1 MHPPS
6 RIPSGTVLL
15 AAGALSLPGWTADP
29 PARRAFFGDLHL
41 HTSYSFDA
49 YVMMG
54 TKATPEQ
61 AYRFAK
67 GDTVHL
73 LGEVVKRKEPLDF
86 LAVTDHG
93 ENIGA
98 LRELDDSGSAISRS
112 EFGKQVRIQGPSI
125 LWKRWQDLLSS
136 KPIDGFDPN
145 PGSRSAWERYVATAN
160 AANEPGK
167 FTAFIGYEWTSMPD
181 GRNLHR
187 NVIYRGNK
195 APYPFTAGDSWK
207 PEDLW
212 TFLEAQRKQGI
223 EALAI
228 PHNANAS
235 NGLMYDW
242 NNSDGKPIDPS
253 YALQRAENEPLT
265 EISQNKGSSETHP
278 LLSPDDEFAR
288 FEIFDHLLG
297 SPKKSAPGGSYVR
310 DALGRGLAIAERV
323 GANPYKY
330 GVVGGSDFH
339 SGLSHSDEAA
349 YDGNIGAHD
358 SAARARLAR
367 ARLKAVADQT
377 SGSPAKNEAKEHA
390 GFQVRET
397 GSGNLAGI
405 WAEENTRESLYDAL
419 RRKETFATTGTRLKA
434 RLFGG
439 WGYGK
444 NLMQDRDWVKR
455 AYSEG
460 VPQGGDLPSRPGSAR
475 APRFAV
481 WAAKDPSGAN
491 LDRVQ
496 IIKVWLKG
504 GEHREKIFD
513 VAWSGNRKPAAG
525 GKLPAV
531 GNTVD
536 TLRAVYADSIG
547 IPELA
552 AVWEDPEFD
561 PAMPA
566 AYYLR
571 ALEIPTPRWSTLLAR
586 RQGRPLP
593 DAPATLQERAWT
605 SPIWYTPPSR
615 GGQKG

>member
-1 MHPPS
+1 MHPFS
-6 RIPSGTVLL
+6 VIPSGAALI
-15 AAGALSLPGWTADP
+15 AAGALALPGFAADP
-29 PARRAFFGDLHL
+29 PARRALFGDLHL

-98 LRELDDSGSAISRS
+98 FRDLDDPGSAISRS
-112 EFGKQVRIQGPSI
+112 EFGKQVKAQGPSI
-125 LWKRWQDLLSS
+125 FWKRLKDLLSS
-136 KPIDGFDPN
+136 KTIDGFDPK
-145 PGSRSAWERYVATAN
+145 PGSHSAWERYVAAAN

-181 GRNLHR
+181 GQNLHR
-187 NVIYRGNK
+187 NVIYRGDK
-195 APYPFTAGDSWK
+195 APYPFTSGDSWK

-212 TFLEAQRKQGI
+212 TFLEAQRQRGI

-242 NNSDGKPIDPS
+242 NNSDGKPIDQS
-253 YALQRAENEPLT
+253 YALRRAENEPLT
-265 EISQNKGSSETHP
+265 EISQNKGSSDTHP
-278 LLSPDDEFAR
+278 LLSPNDEFAN
-288 FEIFDHLLG
+288 FEIFDHLLI

-310 DALGRGLAIAERV
+310 DAFGRGLAI
-323 GANPYKY
+323 GARTGVNPYKY
-330 GVVGGSDFH
+330 GVVGSSDFH
-339 SGLSHSDEAA
+339 SGLSQSDESA
-349 YDGNIGAHD
+349 YEGNIGGND
-358 SAARARLAR
+358 SASRARF
-367 ARLKAVADQT
+367 KVAVAGIAGDN
-377 SGSPAKNEAKEHA
+377 PAENEAKEHA

-397 GSGNLAGI
+397 SSGNLTGV
-405 WAEENTRESLYDAL
+405 WAEENTRESIYDAL
-419 RRKETFATTGTRLKA
+419 RRKETFATTGTRLQA

-439 WGYGK
+439 WGYDAGLLK
-444 NLMQDRDWVKR
+444 DRDWVKR
-455 AYSEG
+455 AYVDG
-460 VPQGGDLPSRPGSAR
+460 VPQGGDLPARPGNAQ

-481 WAAKDPSGAN
+481 WAAKDPTGAN

-504 GEHREKIFD
+504 GKHREKIFD
-513 VAWSGNRKPAAG
+513 VAWSGSRKPAAG

-536 TLRAVYADSIG
+536 TRQAVYANSIG
-547 IPELA
+547 SPELA

-561 PAMPA
+561 ATAPA
-566 AYYLR
+566 AYYVR
-571 ALEIPTPRWSTLLAR
+571 ALEIPTPRWSTLLAV
-586 RQGRPLP
+586 RQGKPLP
-593 DAPATLQERAWT
+593 KDAPATLQERAWT
-605 SPIWYTPPSR
+605 SPIWYTPSPR
-615 GGQKG
+615 KTGQEG